1 MVTHWSDSR
10 VSSVGRAFASERVIV
25 FNKRMRD
32 EEENGVM
39 WMHKPAHCAIETM
52 SRVEARER
60 RKRKS
65 PDRVS
70 MRIERLNS
78 ITAAECEDSLESF
91 VRENRENEIAH
102 ERNLILCRARVTF
115 ISACRSRE
123 YRRRRI
129 NSPVEAAVLCATID
143 RDDKF
148 ALSRGKRH
156 VRRTEKNLLRVK
168 KEIELLGK

>member
-1 MVTHWSDSR
+1 
-10 VSSVGRAFASERVIV
+10 
-25 FNKRMRD
+25 
-32 EEENGVM
+32 M
-39 WMHKPAHCAIETM
+39 WLHKPAHCAIDTM

-65 PDRVS
+65 LDRVP

-78 ITAAECEDSLESF
+78 ITAAECEKESLESF
-91 VRENRENEIAH
+91 VRENRENEIARQ
-102 ERNLILCRARVTF
+102 RNLILCRPRVTF

-129 NSPVEAAVLCATID
+129 NSPVETAVLYTTIG

-148 ALSRGKRH
+148 SLSRGKKCNTR
-156 VRRTEKNLLRVK
+156 VEENLLRVEK
-168 KEIELLGK
+168 RNRTIGKIKNWMY

>member
-1 MVTHWSDSR
+1 MDAQT
-10 VSSVGRAFASERVIV
+10 RALCD
-25 FNKRMRD
+25 RD
-32 EEENGVM
+32 D
-39 WMHKPAHCAIETM
+39 
-52 SRVEARER
+52 VEARER

-78 ITAAECEDSLESF
+78 ITATECEKESLESRF

-102 ERNLILCRARVTF
+102 EWNLILCRARVTF

-129 NSPVEAAVLCATID
+129 NSPVETAVLCATIG

-148 ALSRGKRH
+148 SLSRGKTR
-156 VRRTEKNLLRVK
+156 VRGIEKNLFHVK
-168 KEIELLGK
+168 KEIELLRD